1 MNTLTKDQISR
12 LTPEQQEAIALMEVT
27 HMKKRQK
34 LLACARGS
42 RLALVA
48 FPFLLVFLVFGVSYY
63 KLSLPNT
70 LFLIAMCFWSLFTII
85 NRRLDAMMELLEH
98 DKIIGD
104 GIGNDDIA

>member
-1 MNTLTKDQISR
+1 MNTLTKDQIRR

-27 HMKKRQK
+27 RIKKRQK

-42 RLALVA
+42 RRALVVV
-48 FPFLLVFLVFGVSYY
+48 PFMLVVFVFGVNYF

-70 LFLIAMCFWSLFTII
+70 LFLLAMCIWSVFTVI
-85 NRRLDAMMELLEH
+85 NRRLDAMMELLES

-104 GIGNDDIA
+104 GIGNEDVA